1 MTVFRTPSRKEPRR
15 KVGIG
20 PRIVVSIKQTYS
32 EKEQGRVVVYTTSM
46 GVVRATFLRCQKVKQ
61 ILRNLLVK
69 FDERDCYM
77 NRSIQN
83 EIRNRLP
90 NQMLALPQVFLE
102 GQLLGDADAI
112 EKLNETGELR
122 DLLKPY
128 KHPMH
133 LLAKFCDNGEKL
145 SDS

>member
-1 MTVFRTPSRKEPRR
+1 LHFLNKNQQHFYNVFLKNAFFLLF
-15 KVGIG
+15 IL
-20 PRIVVSIKQTYS
+20 QTYS

-83 EIRNRLP
+83 EIRNRLS

-102 GQLLGDADAI
+102 GQLLGVRI
-112 EKLNETGELR
+112 I
-122 DLLKPY
+122 
-128 KHPMH
+128 
-133 LLAKFCDNGEKL
+133 
-145 SDS
+145 